1 MNEEAQAWLLS
12 HLLKFFKGAEQEQT
26 LNHNLLWNIRK
37 QMFYPGED
45 VRFDEASR
53 PVSSHLHHY
62 IILSF
67 RSFFLN
73 QSYRVFL

>member
-1 MNEEAQAWLLS
+1 
-12 HLLKFFKGAEQEQT
+12 
-26 LNHNLLWNIRK
+26 
-37 QMFYPGED
+37 MFYPGED
-45 VRFDEASR
+45 VRFEEASR

-62 IILSF
+62 IIFSF

>member
-1 MNEEAQAWLLS
+1 
-12 HLLKFFKGAEQEQT
+12 
-26 LNHNLLWNIRK
+26 
-37 QMFYPGED
+37 MFYPGED
-45 VRFDEASR
+45 VRFEEASR

-73 QSYRVFL
+73 QSYRVFFKSRHVIIKDGVKMLSLKKPNFYFFLNRDISGLL